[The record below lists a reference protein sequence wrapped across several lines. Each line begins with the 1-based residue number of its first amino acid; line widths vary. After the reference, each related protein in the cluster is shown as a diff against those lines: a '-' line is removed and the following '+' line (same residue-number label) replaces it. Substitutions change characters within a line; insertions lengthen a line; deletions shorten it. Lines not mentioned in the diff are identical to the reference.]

1 VLLVPSFCSNEFLL
15 LESATPLIFLYYDM
29 MVAVGFIG
37 FIGFYGMVPY
47 YPCQTFFFMR
57 AF

>member
-37 FIGFYGMVPY
+37 FYGMVWYHTIPAK
-47 YPCQTFFFMR
+47 PSFL
-57 AF
+57 